1 MPKRSFFC
9 LEYQEGL
16 FVKET
21 SLVIYCFYC
30 KGQVVWARVWAST
43 ARGKGSISGWGTK
56 ILHPEYLMSHGLVKK
71 KKRFVKETDQKDQSQ
86 APLPTLLLSGSV
98 TMNLFNLSGLKNS
111 THCLW

>member
-1 MPKRSFFC
+1 
-9 LEYQEGL
+9 
-16 FVKET
+16 
-21 SLVIYCFYC
+21 
-30 KGQVVWARVWAST
+30 
-43 ARGKGSISGWGTK
+43 
-56 ILHPEYLMSHGLVKK
+56 MSHGLVKK